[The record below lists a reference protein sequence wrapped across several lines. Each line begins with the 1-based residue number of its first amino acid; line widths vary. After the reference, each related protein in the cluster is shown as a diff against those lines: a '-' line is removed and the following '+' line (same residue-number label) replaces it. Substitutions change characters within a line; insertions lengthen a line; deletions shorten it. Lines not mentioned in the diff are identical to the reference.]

1 MEGKK
6 MSELVKEAIAVKG
19 CFRIQITEDG
29 KVVGDSD
36 WMENQIVNLGFNQ
49 YLVSSLGAIGGS
61 KQVSQ
66 MALGTGT
73 QPAAAGTNLAGE
85 VVKRTSVTAATS
97 SSSKTVRFTATF
109 GSSDSFVTNTQNI
122 SNVGLFNTSSGGTIF
137 AGNTYASSSCATNQD
152 VLQKHLHPLLVTA
165 LTKLRKF
172 GEHLVRMIEAIPS
185 QAAGALTYRSACGRV

>member
-1 MEGKK
+1 
-6 MSELVKEAIAVKG
+6 MSEQVLEQVAEEIPVKG
-19 CFRIQITEDG
+19 CFRITITENG
-29 KVVGDSD
+29 KVVGDSG

-49 YLVSSLGAIGGS
+49 YLVSTLGAIAGS

-73 QPAAAGTNLAGE
+73 QPAAAGTSLAGE
-85 VVKRTSVTAATS
+85 VVKRTAVTAATS

-109 GSSDSFVTNTQNI
+109 GSSDSFVTSTQNI

-152 VLQKHLHPLLVTA
+152 VDQGVWHPLLVTVCK
-165 LTKLRKF
+165 KLRKF
-172 GEHLVRMIEAIPS
+172 GGHLLQAIPS
-185 QAAGALTYRSACGRV
+185 QAAGISTYGLVCGRV